1 MQIKYNDMINNKNF
15 KLQMQLIINEY
26 LYEKNVINEEI
37 FFKVNEKLLNSLKS
51 VETI

>member
-1 MQIKYNDMINNKNF
+1 MINNKNF

-37 FFKVNEKLLNSLKS
+37 FFKVNEKILNNLKGMES
-51 VETI
+51 I